1 MKMKNVICNC
11 CLTSHYIFP
20 CHEDV
25 SSAKIRVS
33 FFCWSSVTRIEL
45 YIVITAWWYR
55 DRTKE
60 SLLK

>member
-33 FFCWSSVTRIEL
+33 FFLLVLGNQNRIVHCNYGL
-45 YIVITAWWYR
+45 VVQRPHKGIPF
-55 DRTKE
+55 
-60 SLLK
+60 